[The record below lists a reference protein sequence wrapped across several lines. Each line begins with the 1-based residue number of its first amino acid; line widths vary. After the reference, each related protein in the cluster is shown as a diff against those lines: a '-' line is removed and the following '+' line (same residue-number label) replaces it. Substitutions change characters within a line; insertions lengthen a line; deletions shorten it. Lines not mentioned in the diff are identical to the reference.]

1 MVNNDLIPNTPSVP
15 LQEEENTDGNRT
27 FNKEIKESK
36 LQESTLDTSA
46 EEIEELDDS
55 GFDMFGAVN
64 ELMGGG
70 F

>member
-64 ELMGGG
+64 ESMGGG

>member
-1 MVNNDLIPNTPSVP
+1 MWK
-15 LQEEENTDGNRT
+15 EENTDGNRT
-27 FNKEIKESK
+27 FNKEIKESE
-36 LQESTLDTSA
+36 LQESILDTSA